1 MYRPVRTGLGAGL
14 LILALLGTACGSDSS
29 SPPKSAAG
37 AVSSTTAAQKVTLRL
52 GYFPNVTHASA
63 IAGIEKG
70 FFADKLGPNVDFKPS
85 IFNAGGA
92 ATEALFSGAID
103 ATFIGP
109 SPSVNAFVKSKGEA
123 IRIVA
128 GATSGGAAL
137 VVRQDIKNAAGLK
150 GQKIATPQLGNTQD
164 VAARAWLLAQGL
176 KTDLQGG
183 GDVKIA
189 PQDNSQTLEAFKS
202 NLIAG
207 AWVPEPWATRMVKEG
222 NGKVLVDERDLWP
235 GRQFVTTELIVST
248 SFLKAHPDVV
258 ERLLAGHIAATD
270 YVNGNTA
277 EAQDV
282 VNSGIAK
289 ATGKAMPVDII
300 KAAWGSMSF
309 TFDPLASTMAKE
321 ADNAKSV
328 GLLDG
333 TVKLDGIYDL
343 SILNKLLTAAGKPAV
358 AGG

>member
-1 MYRPVRTGLGAGL
+1 MHRPIRTGLGAGL
-14 LILALLGTACGSDSS
+14 LVFALVSTACGSN
-29 SPPKSAAG
+29 SPSKTAAAG
-37 AVSSTTAAQKVTLRL
+37 EVATAPKAAPVTLRL

-70 FFADKLGPNVDFKPS
+70 IFADKLGPNVDLKPS

-109 SPSVNAFVKSKGEA
+109 SPSINAFVKSKGDA
-123 IRIVA
+123 IRIIA

-137 VVRQDIKNAAGLK
+137 VVRQDVKSVADLK
-150 GQKIATPQLGNTQD
+150 GQKVATPQLGNTQD

-183 GDVKIA
+183 GDVKVA
-189 PQDNSQTLEAFKS
+189 PQDNSQTLDAFK
-202 NLIAG
+202 NKLIAG
-207 AWVPEPWATRMVKEG
+207 AWVPEPWATRMVREG

-235 GRQFVTTELIVST
+235 GRQFVTTQLIVST

-258 ERLLAGHIAATD
+258 ERLLQGHIAATE
-270 YVNGNTA
+270 YVNANPA
-277 EAQDV
+277 EAQGV
-282 VNSGIAK
+282 VNAGIAK
-289 ATGKAMPVDII
+289 VTGQAISLDVT
-300 KAAWGSMSF
+300 KAAWSSMTF
-309 TFDPLASTMAKE
+309 TFDPLASTLKKE

-343 SILNKLLTAAGKPAV
+343 SILNKLLAAVGKPTV
-358 AGG
+358 AEG